1 MNLYSAVQTAY
12 GSRVRRAG
20 IMRRR
25 RNLKTSRRLWEFFT
39 AYADETTKATY
50 VAPQDI
56 DTTTEE
62 GYLRAVLLGQAP
74 LRPEIDY
81 LPFRGRVIAFGRA
94 ARPDI
99 YGTHRIEDLSD
110 AERMS
115 RLRKWWANTTAEEPT
130 KAHHVVFTL
139 DPRLAAAMAQAAVSS
154 DAFLLTAVGNAFT
167 EFQSRFYPGDVLGY
181 VVALHHDRAHIH
193 AHVLVHPRTQN
204 GASVNLSI
212 LRRYKVGDAFVNV
225 PCQQILKDAFE
236 REAEGACERYL
247 PRPGSNL
254 DEASRRRA
262 EAAEDLMLLAR
273 AKHEP
278 GVKPEGGIEIDRLVQ
293 ASEQILDRPDYLT
306 LVRQGRDATAHLI
319 AEDLADGRQYELR
332 HNFAAIADKSAEA
345 QFATAAQAR
354 ATLGMLMATIEKPTT
369 IFVEGIGVPLLAITS
384 APRAAAA
391 SQPSFH
397 DEVRARDRRYDELAR
412 ENDRLRQETA
422 TLRASILR
430 EDKVETECAI
440 AAANTVLRVMEAIT
454 PTLGDGPD
462 LLTLWT
468 PAEGEQPRLHP
479 RRTVTTQLDDELTR
493 TAANFA
499 ARHQPINP
507 AEFPPTLT
515 ATETTDS
522 ESEDADVHLL
532 HIIGAPPGF
541 LARPHTVRLDELLT
555 LVPAGGDR
563 SAAPTPGSI

>member
-1 MNLYSAVQTAY
+1 MNLYSIVQTAY

-25 RNLKTSRRLWEFFT
+25 RNLKTSRRLWDFFT

-50 VAPQDI
+50 VAPQDVE
-56 DTTTEE
+56 TRTEE
-62 GYLRAVLLGQAP
+62 DYLRAVLAGQAP

-94 ARPDI
+94 ARPEI
-99 YGTHRIEDLSD
+99 YGTHRIEELSE

-115 RLRKWWANTTAEEPT
+115 RLRKWWSNTTADELT

-139 DPRLAAAMAQAAVSS
+139 DPRLAAAMAQAGASA

-193 AHVLVHPRTQN
+193 AHILVHPRTQT

-236 REAEGACERYL
+236 READAACERYL

-254 DEASRRRA
+254 DEASRRRT
-262 EAAEDLMLLAR
+262 EAAEELMLLAR

-278 GVKPEGGIEIDRLVQ
+278 GVKSERGIETERLVQ
-293 ASEQILDRPDYLT
+293 AAEQILDRPDYLT

-319 AEDLADGRQYELR
+319 AEDLADGRRYELR
-332 HNFAAIADKSAEA
+332 HNFAAIADKSAQA
-345 QFATAAQAR
+345 QFATTAQAR
-354 ATLGMLMATIEKPTT
+354 ATPGMLMATIEKPTA
-369 IFVEGIGVPLLAITS
+369 IFVEGIGVPLLAISS
-384 APRAAAA
+384 APRATAAP
-391 SQPSFH
+391 QPSFH
-397 DEVRARDRRYDELAR
+397 DEVRARDRRYEELTR
-412 ENDRLRQETA
+412 ESERQRQEIA
-422 TLRASILR
+422 ALRASILH
-430 EDKVETECAI
+430 EDKIETECAI
-440 AAANTVLRVMEAIT
+440 AAAHTVLRMMEAIT
-454 PTLGDGPD
+454 PTLGNGPD

-468 PAEGEQPRLHP
+468 PAEGERRRLHP
-479 RRTVTTQLDDELTR
+479 QRTVTTQLDDKLTR
-493 TAANFA
+493 TATELA

-515 ATETTDS
+515 ATEVTDS
-522 ESEDADVHLL
+522 ASEGDAHEL
-532 HIIGAPPGF
+532 HIIGALPGF

-555 LVPAGGDR
+555 FVPARDDR
-563 SAAPTPGSI
+563 SAAPTPGS